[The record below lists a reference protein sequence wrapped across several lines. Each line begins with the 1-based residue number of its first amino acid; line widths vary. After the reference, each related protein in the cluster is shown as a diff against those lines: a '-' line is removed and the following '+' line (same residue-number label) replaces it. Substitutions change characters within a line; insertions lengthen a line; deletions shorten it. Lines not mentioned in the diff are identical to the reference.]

1 MSKLTWL
8 FIPLSTSFQ
17 MLPLLQPLF
26 ALKNVKICIFSQ
38 FQLLNF
44 LKMFSIFVDLGDLN
58 TNYVTLNKI
67 GKLLSCSFPFF
78 YFFGFLT
85 NANRYQLRYFKLLFK
100 GHCFLKFWF
109 FDLIQFSESL
119 DCAIVKIYQTL
130 LFISRL
136 DPGQYFAGLFVILNK
151 NKIKKIKICLSK
163 QSV

>member
-1 MSKLTWL
+1 
-8 FIPLSTSFQ
+8 
-17 MLPLLQPLF
+17 
-26 ALKNVKICIFSQ
+26 
-38 FQLLNF
+38 
-44 LKMFSIFVDLGDLN
+44 MFSIFVDLGDLH
-58 TNYVTLNKI
+58 TNFVTLNKI

-100 GHCFLKFWF
+100 GHCLLKFWF

-151 NKIKKIKICLSK
+151 NKIKKLR
-163 QSV
+163 SVFPSRTYNLFDGNSRTDLFYQAKMIHLKESRFFHTSI